1 MAGPES
7 ELQKKSREHAEKI
20 SMHTL
25 FSPIAKVE
33 MVQAQSRFKETMG
46 LIVVVLASWA
56 DTSGWRA
63 GGHAVRMALDMG
75 LYRCL
80 PYLVRTGMGADK
92 TPEQLKDEQPL
103 VTGARVWLTVRPIE
117 DQADDSYSR
126 WNMKWRS
133 IMVDPQCL
141 LEKIQSSMPDV
152 SLIIRSRSR
161 AIVD

>member
-1 MAGPES
+1 ME
-7 ELQKKSREHAEKI
+7 
-20 SMHTL
+20 
-25 FSPIAKVE
+25 
-33 MVQAQSRFKETMG
+33 

-103 VTGARVWLTVRPIE
+103 VTGARVWLTVRPFNE
-117 DQADDSYSR
+117 QADDSYSR
-126 WNMKWRS
+126 WNMKWHS
-133 IMVDPQCL
+133 IMVDPHGL
-141 LEKIQSSMPDV
+141 SEKIQSSTPDV
-152 SLIIRSRSR
+152 SLIIHCRSR